1 MSVDQAWDDFFDI
14 PSQTATVS
22 SALLH
27 TLVISAGIQRVHTS
41 STSLYTELCDYI
53 SEDAMDCGQSA
64 LSQRIPRTMM
74 PFPAR

>member
-27 TLVISAGIQRVHTS
+27 TLVVSAGIQRVHTP
-41 STSLYTELCDYI
+41 YIVHVAIHGAYDYI
-53 SEDAMDCGQSA
+53 SKDANHGLTAANQRRPSA
-64 LSQRIPRTMM
+64 YLVR
-74 PFPAR
+74 